1 MVTAVMWDGFAK
13 AAALKPA
20 RPRARQDEP
29 AAKREFAISEPTDVI
44 TKTPRRRRCQ
54 CRPLYGRFTPS
65 EPPPIMAAM
74 LGTGGE
80 KSPTDR
86 FQKARYRLVTLV
98 NHTELAGK
106 RADADRLSVGWK
118 IG

>member
-1 MVTAVMWDGFAK
+1 
-13 AAALKPA
+13 
-20 RPRARQDEP
+20 
-29 AAKREFAISEPTDVI
+29 
-44 TKTPRRRRCQ
+44 
-54 CRPLYGRFTPS
+54 
-65 EPPPIMAAM
+65 MATM
-74 LGTGGE
+74 LVTGGE

-86 FQKARYRLVTLV
+86 FQKARYWLVTLV

>member
-1 MVTAVMWDGFAK
+1 MVTAATWDGFAK

-20 RPRARQDEP
+20 RPCARQDEP
-29 AAKREFAISEPTDVI
+29 AAKRIAISTRRDVI

-54 CRPLYGRFTPS
+54 CHTPYDRFTPS

-74 LGTGGE
+74 LVTGGE
-80 KSPTDR
+80 KSPADR
-86 FQKARYRLVTLV
+86 FQKARYWLVTLV